1 MFYKGILIIY
11 CAVSDQTILQQVNQA
26 WLVIIRKKNNL
37 TQDIKILLFY
47 NPELH
52 KLLNI

>member
-26 WLVIIRKKNNL
+26 WLVIIRKKNNP